1 MKNTNLFIVI
11 NLRTLNSVKA
21 AGGKP
26 AKFRSREQAE
36 ESANKRCLKGQ
47 IEIWT
52 VVPVKFTHDW
62 IQHSA
67 PLIY

>member
-1 MKNTNLFIVI
+1 MRHTNLFIVI

-26 AKFRSREQAE
+26 AKFRSKEQAE
-36 ESANKRCLKGQ
+36 ASANKRYLKGQ

-52 VVPVKFTHDW
+52 VVPVKFQHDY
-62 IQHSA
+62 IQHTA
-67 PLIY
+67 PLTH